1 MVRLSFNPR
10 AWLFHV
16 HRVLGAFPL
25 AEALAVTIMNQ
36 CRAILHAS
44 AIEKGTHGPVDTP
57 GNSEAWLIRR
67 IAPWASV
74 FVDVGANRGDW
85 TALFLKYNPSPS
97 RGVLFDPAVW
107 AYDHLLHRFG
117 HHSSLTIVNAACAE
131 AVGEGEFYEEPVGW
145 GSSSLVHESAPTG
158 RLTRVRMTTLDEELP
173 RLGLS
178 SIDVLKI
185 DAEGADLLVLRGAQ
199 RLLREQRVA
208 LIQFEYNGCWPY
220 TSSTLAAAYQ
230 LLESSGYHV
239 FLLKRCE
246 LIELNYRRYGEY
258 FAYSNFVA
266 VRPDVLAR
274 VLTPGPDARPAEGA
288 TS

>member
-1 MVRLSFNPR
+1 MLRLPINLR
-10 AWLFHV
+10 AWLFRLHW
-16 HRVLGAFPL
+16 VLGSTPVG
-25 AEALAVTIMNQ
+25 EALAVTILNQ

-44 AIEKGTHGPVDTP
+44 TSREGTHGPVDTP

-85 TALFLKYNPSPS
+85 TSLFLKYNPRPT
-97 RGVLFDPAVW
+97 RGVLFEPAAW
-107 AYDHLLHRFG
+107 AYDQLLQRFG

-131 AVGEGEFYEEPVGW
+131 AAGDGLFYEEPVGW
-145 GSSSLVHESAPTG
+145 GSSSLVHESAPAG
-158 RLTRVRMTTLDEELP
+158 QLTKVRMVTLDEELP

-178 SIDVLKI
+178 SIDFLKI

-199 RLLREQRVA
+199 RLLREQRISI
-208 LIQFEYNGCWPY
+208 IQFEYNGCWPY

-230 LLESSGYHV
+230 LLESSGYRV
-239 FLLKRCE
+239 FLLKRCK

-258 FAYSNFVA
+258 FAHSNFVA
-266 VRPDVLAR
+266 VRPDILAPA
-274 VLTPGPDARPAEGA
+274 LTIGPDVRPAEGA